1 MKMVIHR
8 RPVFPS
14 LVRVFVGT
22 LLLLSFVNDVKA
34 QQSCSAPQSVQVP
47 TSIDVVV
54 EGTNDSGFLEDPCNA
69 PTLPAGQWLSY
80 TPVESRIVHLI
91 LTSTDSLGVSIPP
104 EIAVYQGECE
114 ALSCIGKT
122 DISEY
127 ELLVEMTGGK
137 EYLIFIFSRYSQPFP
152 HALSIEEYEPPLND
166 NWDGAIEF
174 MQDDLP
180 FQAEHSLVGALSDF
194 DLDDCSLDGTYAVW
208 YKYTT
213 TLPEEIVYFSATTR
227 DYTLSLQRYN
237 VIGVQSLVNDLFT
250 CVAVANDLEKS
261 VSWVA
266 EANVPY
272 YILVGDVVPYSD
284 SIFKV
289 TVESGGVPETSI
301 PEPVSSP
308 PVSAPDTIDEGSDSA
323 TSPSP
328 ISSPVSAP
336 VADSSP
342 VAAPTATTGEN
353 STAAPSVSG
362 AVDLLESAFKTQM
375 MAFLFLL
382 WFLVA

>member
-1 MKMVIHR
+1 MVIHR

-14 LVRVFVGT
+14 LARVFVGT

-54 EGTNDSGFLEDPCNA
+54 EGSNDSGFLDDPCNA

-91 LTSTDSLGVSIPP
+91 LTSTDSFGVSIPP
-104 EIAVYQGECE
+104 KIAVYQGECE

-127 ELLVEMTGGK
+127 ELLVEMTGGE
-137 EYLIFIFSRYSQPFP
+137 EYLIFIFSRY
-152 HALSIEEYEPPLND
+152 
-166 NWDGAIEF
+166 
-174 MQDDLP
+174 DDLP

-213 TLPEEIVYFSATTR
+213 ALPEEIVYFSATTR

-250 CVAVANDLEKS
+250 CVAAANDLEKS

-284 SIFKV
+284 SIFTV

-323 TSPSP
+323 TSPAP
-328 ISSPVSAP
+328 ISSPVAD
-336 VADSSP
+336 DSSP
-342 VAAPTATTGEN
+342 VAAPTTTTGGN

-362 AVDLLESAFKTQM
+362 AIDLLESAFKTQM